1 MHEFIKNIK
10 CIWKYARKEKR
21 GIITYIVLSFF
32 NIAFSVAFPF
42 IFSTII
48 VNLTDNKLD
57 QVIYTG
63 IVILIL
69 CIIDNIFS
77 FLEIDFMRK
86 YLEKFIL
93 IYRLI

>member
-21 GIITYIVLSFF
+21 GIIIYIVLSFF
-32 NIAFSVAFPF
+32 NIVFSVAFPF
-42 IFSTII
+42 AFSTII
-48 VNLTDNKLD
+48 VNLTDNKLN

-63 IVILIL
+63 IVILSLYIMM
-69 CIIDNIFS
+69 IRFP